1 MASAYLKE
9 MMILGG
15 AYLLLFIVSYTPF
28 GMLLTGSTMPVFLL
42 YLKLSIAILIGLSL
56 VGSSVYRMRK
66 AGRKHG
72 KSSLG
77 YNLATLIITLFLLLQ
92 TSNLAYLVGASY

>member
-1 MASAYLKE
+1 MARTYLKE
-9 MMILGG
+9 IVILGG
-15 AYLLLFIVSYTPF
+15 AYLLLFIVSYTSL
-28 GMLLTGSTMPVFLL
+28 GMLLTGSKMPVFLL
-42 YLKLSIAILIGLSL
+42 YLKLLIAILIGLGL

-77 YNLATLIITLFLLLQ
+77 YNLTTLIIALLLFSQ
-92 TSNLAYLVGASY
+92 TSNLAYLFGASY